1 MKMVEAVLPG
11 DSRSSPLEHARSVLV
26 DAQQEIA
33 STFRTNTDQ
42 LSRATLPVA
51 SLLLEA
57 SDSMLEEEK
66 SRSLHA
72 HIDTLVA
79 YELVAQ
85 ELWARTVKTGPKSL
99 EQTTSMVHE
108 QLEHLQRSFPYTA
121 EAVFESAT
129 VTAEELLD
137 RRLFPSRA
145 GLKNS
150 GPSPALEGA
159 GLSAYEKYMY
169 SQKFVAT
176 AVATHKERL
185 IRLGEERPD
194 LVHTIDKLI
203 GNIANSALDSSDS
216 HCGKRFNKLIQAVHS
231 VGLATRGSNG
241 LVPRAFEVATVGNRS
256 IDFNNFR
263 NQLSRNALP
272 DQVDAM
278 VLAMGKFGEEWL
290 GGREYHAVE
299 NVIRLERTLG
309 EKKNLDEHIPQW
321 ELAFS
326 GLFKSNPYDQE
337 FFKTLN
343 DRDRATL
350 IVLAMQN
357 GLGMQAKVQRLL
369 QMPEATRLLAE
380 LATTKAADRFAGW
393 GEAAR
398 VATLVYNESI
408 RTTDQHISLA
418 KKLAVQAAKVFYP
431 HASREPGADDGSPRP
446 PRKPDWGYIG
456 IAGTV
461 LVSIACG
468 VIAKVVDNSATLPA
482 PGVSTYEPTIGPT
495 PIASISPD
503 AMTARASAT
512 PKVDTMIGPAP
523 SMVMSAFRYAP
534 INNGEFG
541 IPPTTQQWL
550 NVIAGGATDS
560 TIQSSLQATTLWADA
575 RAHCKDAST
584 CMVAA
589 ASYTEPGNPNASRTA
604 YFLRAPDGFI
614 LAASTNPDGS
624 INVENSRW
632 LPPLVAR
639 DGTPLV
645 PYEVFNYGAR
655 TDACQIYPAP
665 PADQRRVVWAS
676 PDGRV
681 VAHQTLFGNGLAE
694 FVVINHSVLFGDNNA
709 FRDVCGKAFAARA
722 LNDGRLVG
730 AFYPVGVDGNVIF
743 ANPTNADGKINTYA
757 IFDPKIGEW
766 LWKDGLLPTPT
777 PEPSPTPD
785 RVASFEIPADHAPF
799 WGFDGRVGKLLTTQN
814 ERDFALYGAY
824 FQPYLVNQHIE
835 TIGGQEVVVAEAV
848 YQGPDGVK
856 RNVDV
861 IFDSQMLAFVDW
873 SSIGTPK
880 PIMGV
885 GEEVI
890 AINKIEAEVQAW
902 INNKIQVPLY
912 VVIGYGGIPSNI
924 HDRNCDN
931 ICGVVDDVL
940 LQMDPDDLLEFYRN
954 GGVGLQDAGREVRLL
969 VEFVANGQGNL
980 RQVGEISSWP
990 ADQIRQFPF
999 KP

>member
-1 MKMVEAVLPG
+1 MITAEAIHPG
-11 DSRSSPLEHARSVLV
+11 DSRSSPLEHARTALV
-26 DAQQEIA
+26 DAQKEIA
-33 STFRTNTDQ
+33 FAFLANTDQ

-57 SDSMLEEEK
+57 GDSILEEEQ

-85 ELWARTVKTGPKSL
+85 ALWARTVKTGPKSM
-99 EQTTSMVHE
+99 EQTTSMVRE
-108 QLEHLQRSFPYTA
+108 QLELLQRSFPYTA
-121 EAVFESAT
+121 EAVFESAS
-129 VTAEELLD
+129 VAAEELLD

-169 SQKFVAT
+169 SQKFVAA

-194 LVHTIDKLI
+194 LVHAIDKLVA
-203 GNIANSALDSSDS
+203 NIANSALDSSDS
-216 HCGKRFNKLIQAVHS
+216 HPGKRFNKLVQAVHS
-231 VGLATRGSNG
+231 VGLATRGSG
-241 LVPRAFEVATVGNRS
+241 ELVSRAFEAVTAGDTS
-256 IDFNNFR
+256 INNEKFLD
-263 NQLSRNALP
+263 QLSKHVLP
-272 DQVDAM
+272 EQVDKI
-278 VLAMGKFGEEWL
+278 VLAMDKKD
-290 GGREYHAVE
+290 AAT
-299 NVIRLERTLG
+299 NVSKWERAL
-309 EKKNLDEHIPQW
+309 
-321 ELAFS
+321 S
-326 GLFKSNPYDQE
+326 GLFKSNSEDRE
-337 FFKTLN
+337 FYQSLSS
-343 DRDRATL
+343 RDKATL
-350 IVLAMQN
+350 VVLAMQN
-357 GLGMQAKVQRLL
+357 DLGMQAKVKRLL
-369 QMPEATRLLAE
+369 EMPEATRLLAE

-398 VATLVYNESI
+398 VAALVYNEST
-408 RTTDQHISLA
+408 RTTEQHISLA

-446 PRKPDWGYIG
+446 PRKPNWGYI
-456 IAGTV
+456 IPAGGV
-461 LVSIACG
+461 LISLACG
-468 VIAKVVDNSATLPA
+468 IIAKVAENGGTLPP
-482 PGVSTYEPTIGPT
+482 PGVSTHEPTIGPT
-495 PIASISPD
+495 PQTSISPD
-503 AMTARASAT
+503 VMTAIASAT
-512 PKVDTMIGPAP
+512 PKVDTLIGPAP
-523 SMVMSAFRYAP
+523 SMVIDAFRYAP
-534 INNGEFG
+534 ITNSEIG

-550 NVIAGGATDS
+550 KVIAGGATDS
-560 TIQSSLQATTLWADA
+560 AIQNSLQATTLWTDA
-575 RAHCKDAST
+575 RVHCKDASA

-639 DGTPLV
+639 DGTRLV